1 MSQLHGNQDGDPV
14 KGAKA
19 MYESAVMENPPL
31 RVVLGSAAYKMV
43 MRKLEMYKE
52 NYVRFEE
59 LSNSTEVDGYEAR
72 S

>member
-1 MSQLHGNQDGDPV
+1 
-14 KGAKA
+14 
-19 MYESAVMENPPL
+19 MYELAVMKNPPL

-43 MRKLEMYKE
+43 MEKLENYKE

-59 LSNSTEVDGYEAR
+59 LSNNTEVNGYEAW